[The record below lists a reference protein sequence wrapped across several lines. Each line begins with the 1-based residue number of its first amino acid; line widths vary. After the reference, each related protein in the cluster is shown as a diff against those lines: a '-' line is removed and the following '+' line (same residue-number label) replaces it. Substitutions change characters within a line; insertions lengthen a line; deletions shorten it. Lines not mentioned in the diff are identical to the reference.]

1 MLCVQDPRA
10 EGYRALFRHPG
21 AAYESVN
28 LHFLLQ
34 QIRKVIDILL
44 IVTKKLCT
52 DAILPR
58 CL

>member
-1 MLCVQDPRA
+1 MLCVQVPRV
-10 EGYRALFRHPG
+10 EVYRALFRNPG

-34 QIRKVIDILL
+34 QIRKVIDIPL
-44 IVTKKLCT
+44 IATEELCT